1 MDKIKGLGDLV
12 AIFTKYT
19 GIKWIVKKL
28 YGNDCGC
35 DERQEKLN
43 KIYPINKP
51 QSSFNKV
58 KEPHPTPPKSYEK

>member
-12 AIFTKYT
+12 AIVTKYT

-43 KIYPINKP
+43 ILYPVKKP
-51 QSSFNKV
+51 QSKINKV
-58 KEPHPTPPKSYEK
+58 KKPVSTPPKSYEK

>member
-12 AIFTKYT
+12 AIVTKYT

-43 KIYPINKP
+43 ILYPVKKP
-51 QSSFNKV
+51 QSKINKV
-58 KEPHPTPPKSYEK
+58 KEPVPTPPKSYEK